1 MRMQVTATVLL
12 ITGDPAAPDH
22 DGSANPA
29 CVYSELPVT
38 GDSRSAPFMRIL
50 AAGLFSL
57 LLFLGA
63 LSCLRI
69 GWRLGRARFDAM
81 GEDSVAG
88 LGAIEGAIYA
98 LMGLLIAFTFTGA
111 AQRFENRRD
120 LIVDE
125 VNAIGTAWL
134 RLDILDADA
143 RTEVRTL
150 FKQYLDARIATY
162 ASVSD
167 SDLVASR
174 LASSAELQ
182 HAIWTRLITAAKQ
195 DPTVR
200 TASVVLPP
208 VNQMFDLANTRLLAT
223 RQHPPIA
230 IYLMLAFLVLVSSLL
245 AGIATAKSKR
255 PSLIHIL
262 GFAAVVSI
270 SVYLILDLEFPRL
283 GLLRVDAFDE
293 AFLQLRRSME

>member
-1 MRMQVTATVLL
+1 M
-12 ITGDPAAPDH
+12 H
-22 DGSANPA
+22 
-29 CVYSELPVT
+29 
-38 GDSRSAPFMRIL
+38 IL
-50 AAGLFSL
+50 AAAIFSI
-57 LLFLGA
+57 LLFLGT
-63 LSCLRI
+63 LLCLRM
-69 GWRLGRARFDAM
+69 GWLLGRAQLRTE

-88 LGAIEGAIYA
+88 LGAIEGSVYA

-120 LIVDE
+120 LIVVE

-134 RLDILDADA
+134 RLDILDAEA
-143 RTEVRTL
+143 REDMRAL

-162 ASVSD
+162 LNVGD
-167 SDLVASR
+167 PEQVASR
-174 LASSAELQ
+174 LARSAELQ
-182 HAIWTRLITAAKQ
+182 TAIWARLIAAARQ

-200 TASVVLPP
+200 TASMVLPP
-208 VNQMFDLANTRLLAT
+208 VNQMFDIANTRLLAT

-230 IYLMLAFLVLVSSLL
+230 IYLMLAFLVLVSALL
-245 AGIATAKSKR
+245 AGFAMAKSSR
-255 PSLIHIL
+255 QSWLHIL

-270 SVYLILDLEFPRL
+270 AAYLILDLEFPRL